1 MWAQH
6 NIIDGRVNTTTFIY
20 NLKNLQGLKEH
31 QYSAKWGFLFQGSRR
46 FPHTSKSCFS
56 PAPAPEECQTCFP
69 LIHSY
74 LDMPNAEENKSPK
87 QLTRCFKNVVWLKRL
102 LPWNEDPHCGI
113 QYLQLFVK
121 TLWSSHPNDYG
132 DPPCLPPSP
141 LPSFLLRLCG
151 GDRGRKRAEKPS
163 NLRRPIRSLWW

>member
-20 NLKNLQGLKEH
+20 NLKNLQGLKAH

-69 LIHSY
+69 LIHSS

-102 LPWNEDPHCGI
+102 LPWNEDPLWYSVPSI
-113 QYLQLFVK
+113 VREDTVK
-121 TLWSSHPNDYG
+121 FPSQWLWRSP
-132 DPPCLPPSP
+132 LPPSLP
-141 LPSFLLRLCG
+141 PSFLPAKTVS
-151 GDRGRKRAEKPS
+151 GR
-163 NLRRPIRSLWW
+163 